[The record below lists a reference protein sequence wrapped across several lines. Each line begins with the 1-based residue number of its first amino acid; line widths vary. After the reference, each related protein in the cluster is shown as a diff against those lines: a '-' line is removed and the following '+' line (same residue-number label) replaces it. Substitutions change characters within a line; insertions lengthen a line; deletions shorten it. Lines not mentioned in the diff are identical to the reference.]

1 MFILI
6 CLVEAV
12 LNKVE
17 IGHHRLMRKNTEH

>member
-12 LNKVE
+12 LNKE
-17 IGHHRLMRKNTEH
+17 KIGHHRLMRKNTEH